1 MTKDIQKR
9 SLTVFEQI
17 LRTDESGNEF
27 WSARDLAKVLEY
39 SEYRHFIPVI
49 NRAKESCKNS
59 GQKPA
64 DHFEDD
70 LEMVPI
76 GSSAERQVHSVK
88 LSRYACYLI
97 VQNADPAKKNVLLG
111 QSYFAVQTSG
121 LVIQTQ
127 QIKESIY
134 FINNVQVMIDRDL
147 AILYQTETRTIKQA
161 VKRNVERFPRDF
173 MFELT
178 ESDVDK
184 MVSQFVIPSK
194 KYFGG
199 AKPYAFTEQGVAM
212 LSAVIR
218 TPIAIDVSLQIIRAF
233 VEMRKMVT
241 ENAVLFQRLD
251 RIEFKQLE
259 TDHKFEQVFKALESH
274 NKLPDKGIF
283 FDGQIFDAWQFV
295 SDLVRKAIKSILLID
310 NYIDDT
316 VLGLFIKREKGVAVT
331 IYTKNIGKQLAV
343 DVAKHNAQYEP
354 IAIKEFAASHDRFL
368 LIDETE
374 LYHIGASLKDLGKKW
389 FAFSKMDSQT
399 LEIINLLKIKINE

>member
-1 MTKDIQKR
+1 
-9 SLTVFEQI
+9 
-17 LRTDESGNEF
+17 
-27 WSARDLAKVLEY
+27 
-39 SEYRHFIPVI
+39 
-49 NRAKESCKNS
+49 
-59 GQKPA
+59 
-64 DHFEDD
+64 
-70 LEMVPI
+70 
-76 GSSAERQVHSVK
+76 
-88 LSRYACYLI
+88 
-97 VQNADPAKKNVLLG
+97 
-111 QSYFAVQTSG
+111 
-121 LVIQTQ
+121 
-127 QIKESIY
+127 
-134 FINNVQVMIDRDL
+134 
-147 AILYQTETRTIKQA
+147 
-161 VKRNVERFPRDF
+161 

-295 SDLVRKAIKSILLID
+295 SKLIKDASNSIILID
-310 NYIDDT
+310 NYIDET
-316 VLGLFIKREKGVAVT
+316 VLHLLAKRNPGVKAT
-331 IYTKNIGKQLAV
+331 IFTGNISKFKVQG
-343 DVAKHNAQYEP
+343 
-354 IAIKEFAASHDRFL
+354 SRF
-368 LIDETE
+368 
-374 LYHIGASLKDLGKKW
+374 
-389 FAFSKMDSQT
+389 
-399 LEIINLLKIKINE
+399 NVP